1 MRKKLMP
8 FWIYFVLF
16 VIGDILCLA
25 FPFLYILMLPMLL
38 VIVPVWMVVAY
49 LIGSAVQQRSEGN
62 NIISRIV
69 VAFLCSFSIAM
80 VFPVSAELRNM
91 IKWGSFHFDSLC
103 YVFTDGFWWTCFV
116 MHFLLFWI
124 GEEVKHYGQ
133 GHEKADQESFS

>member
-1 MRKKLMP
+1 MRKKLTP

-16 VIGDILCLA
+16 VIGNVLCLA
-25 FPFLYILMLPMLL
+25 FPFLYIFMLPMLL
-38 VIVPVWMVVAY
+38 IIVPLWMVVAY
-49 LIGSAVQQRSEGN
+49 VIGNAVQQRCGEN
-62 NIISRIV
+62 NIIRRIV

-116 MHFLLFWI
+116 LHFLLFLI